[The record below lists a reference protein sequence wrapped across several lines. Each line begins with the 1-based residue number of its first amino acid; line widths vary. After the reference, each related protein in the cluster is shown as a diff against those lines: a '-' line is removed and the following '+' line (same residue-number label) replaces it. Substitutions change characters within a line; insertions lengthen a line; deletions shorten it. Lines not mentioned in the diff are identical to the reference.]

1 MTAVASALRRPA
13 NAIPADRLF
22 LVASRLAALA
32 ILVIALAILSP
43 HFLTWSN
50 GMNVLRQASVQFL
63 MAAGLTLVV
72 LTGGIDLSV
81 GAVLGVAACLG
92 ASFLNAGDIALG
104 VLAALAAG
112 LACGAVNGLVVSY
125 IHVPP
130 FIATYGMLWIAHG
143 IGYIFMKGEVIY
155 GFPPAFRAIG
165 AGFT

>member
-92 ASFLNAGDIALG
+92 ASFLNAGG
-104 VLAALAAG
+104 
-112 LACGAVNGLVVSY
+112 N
-125 IHVPP
+125 P
-130 FIATYGMLWIAHG
+130 
-143 IGYIFMKGEVIY
+143 
-155 GFPPAFRAIG
+155 
-165 AGFT
+165 